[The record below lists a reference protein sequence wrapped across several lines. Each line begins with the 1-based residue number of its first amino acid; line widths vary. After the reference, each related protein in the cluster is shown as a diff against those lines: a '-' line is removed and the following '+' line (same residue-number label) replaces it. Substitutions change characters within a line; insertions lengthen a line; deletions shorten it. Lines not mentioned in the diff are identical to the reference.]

1 MISEMRGSKN
11 LRGLLTFLSVAATLL
26 ALTAISACSNEASG
40 KPKAEDPR
48 KNVAVPV
55 TVGSAVEKA
64 APVQLQ
70 AIGNVQPFAT
80 VSVKSQV
87 EGELMAVHF
96 KEGQEVKA
104 GDLLFTIDSRVYE
117 AQLKQAQ
124 ANLAKNK
131 AQLVNARRQ
140 VERYGSVVK
149 KGYVAEEQYDQVVSE
164 AAALEA
170 SVKADEAA
178 IENAKLKVAFCT
190 IRSPISGVVGS
201 LKVHKGN
208 IIKANDNDN
217 PLVTINQISPT
228 YVAFSV
234 PERNLPSIQKY
245 MAERKLEVL
254 AVIPG
259 DGEAPVAGE
268 LAFIENSV
276 DVNTGSIQIRARFE
290 NANRA
295 LWPGQFVNVALT
307 LATQSGAV
315 VIPSQAVQT
324 GQQGQY
330 VFVVKDDLT
339 VELRPVATGRTIGDE
354 IVIATGVS
362 PGERVVTDGHLRL
375 TSGASI
381 KIVEAGGKNK

>member
-1 MISEMRGSKN
+1 MISKMRGSKN
-11 LRGLLTFLSVAATLL
+11 IRGLLTFLSVAATLL

-48 KNVAVPV
+48 KNIAVPV
-55 TVGSAVEKA
+55 TVGNAVEKA

-87 EGELMAVHF
+87 EGELMDVHF

-131 AQLVNARRQ
+131 AQLANARRQ

-245 MAERKLEVL
+245 MAERKLGVL

-259 DGEAPVAGE
+259 DEEAPVAGE

-276 DVNTGSIQIRARFE
+276 DVNTGSIQLRARFA

-330 VFVVKDDLT
+330 VFVVKEDLT
-339 VELRPVATGRTIGDE
+339 VELRPVTAGRTIGDE
-354 IVIATGVS
+354 IIIAKGVS
-362 PGERVVTDGHLRL
+362 PGERVVTDGQLRL
-375 TSGASI
+375 TSGATV
-381 KIVEAGGKNK
+381 KIVEAGGQKK

>member
-1 MISEMRGSKN
+1 MISEMREGKN
-11 LRGLLTFLSVAATLL
+11 LRGFLTFLSIAATLL
-26 ALTAISACSNEASG
+26 ALTAISACSKEASG

-48 KNVAVPV
+48 KNVVVPV
-55 TVGSAVEKA
+55 TVGSAVEKT

-208 IIKANDNDN
+208 IIKTNDNDN

-259 DGEAPVAGE
+259 DEEAPVAGE
-268 LAFIENSV
+268 LAFIENTV
-276 DVNTGSIQIRARFE
+276 DVNTGSIQLKARFA

-307 LATQSGAV
+307 LAMQSNAV

-339 VELRPVATGRTIGDE
+339 VEHRPVAAGRMIGNE
-354 IVIATGVS
+354 TVIAKGVS
-362 PGERVVTDGHLRL
+362 PGERVVTDGQLRL
-375 TSGASI
+375 TSGVSI
-381 KIVEAGGKNK
+381 KIVEDGEKKE

>member
-26 ALTAISACSNEASG
+26 ALTATSACSKEASG
-40 KPKAEDPR
+40 KPKAKDPR
-48 KNVAVPV
+48 KNIAVPV
-55 TVGSAVEKA
+55 TVGNAVEKA
-64 APVQLQ
+64 APIQLQ

-201 LKVHKGN
+201 LKVHRGN

-217 PLVTINQISPT
+217 PLVTINQISPI
-228 YVAFSV
+228 YVTFSV
-234 PERNLPSIQKY
+234 PERNLPNIQKY

-290 NANRA
+290 NADRA

-307 LATQSGAV
+307 LAMQSGAV
-315 VIPSQAVQT
+315 MIPSQAVQT

-330 VFVVKDDLT
+330 IFVVKDDLT
-339 VELRPVATGRTIGDE
+339 VELRPVTTGRTIGDE
-354 IVIATGVS
+354 IIIATGVS

-375 TSGASI
+375 TSGASV
-381 KIVEAGGKNK
+381 KIVEAGGNNK